1 MKKYAYIILALLT
14 LSGCSDEENTA
25 TQNQQETNIATQEL
39 NYEDKVFAFKASDLQ
54 TGCQDDSQMI
64 CAINLAVKCTLNP
77 KFSECDKSKMPRF
90 IFMEDESLDRPN
102 ELSYQIK
109 KIRPLQD
116 STVEVITQ
124 SQCNGNWFGLC
135 NGTII
140 YVMNLQDNS
149 WKVKD
154 LYALQEF

>member
-1 MKKYAYIILALLT
+1 MKKYTLIILALLAFT
-14 LSGCSDEENTA
+14 GCSDEANNTA
-25 TQNQQETNIATQEL
+25 QTQQSANTITQEL
-39 NYEDKVFAFKASDLQ
+39 DYKDKVFAFKAAELQ

-90 IFMEDESLDRPN
+90 IFMEDESLDRPS

-116 STVEVITQ
+116 GTVEVITQ
-124 SQCNGNWFGLC
+124 SLCNGNWFGLC

-140 YVMNLQDNS
+140 YVMSFQNND